1 MMARQLGDRF
11 AVHAEVIVLNI
22 QVAALMTGEWIAR
35 KLKLP
40 NGISVDRVIVPGYC
54 RGDLQPV
61 EDKLGLPVEK
71 GPTDL
76 HDLPTMFVEDSA
88 PTERIGYGNHS
99 IEIIAEI
106 NHAPELSLDT
116 LIAQAESLASDGADV
131 IDIGCDPQ
139 SDRPA
144 WRGVG
149 DAVRAIRDRGLRVSI
164 DSFHSK
170 EIAEACVAGAELVL
184 SVNSHNCDAAGDW
197 GVQVVVVPDDPH
209 DLATLEPAIK
219 SLQRQDV
226 HYRIDPVIEPIGYG
240 FAASLGRYLETRQ
253 RFGQTP
259 TMMGIGNMTE
269 MTGVDSAGV
278 NMLLIGF
285 CQELDITSVLTTQ
298 VINWCRSAVREID
311 AARKMMHYAVTRH
324 TAPKHVDE
332 RLVMLRDTRLPPV
345 DGDALDELA
354 SRLTDTNIRIFTD
367 AGMGTIHAMNK
378 LVHARGDDPYAIFDQ
393 LGIDD
398 PSHAFYLGY
407 EMAKAVTAV
416 TLGKHYRQDEPLNW
430 GMLTRPEVSHH
441 ERRRNRIGK

>member
-1 MMARQLGDRF
+1 
-11 AVHAEVIVLNI
+11 
-22 QVAALMTGEWIAR
+22 
-35 KLKLP
+35 
-40 NGISVDRVIVPGYC
+40 
-54 RGDLQPV
+54 
-61 EDKLGLPVEK
+61 
-71 GPTDL
+71 
-76 HDLPTMFVEDSA
+76 
-88 PTERIGYGNHS
+88 
-99 IEIIAEI
+99 
-106 NHAPELSLDT
+106 
-116 LIAQAESLASDGADV
+116 
-131 IDIGCDPQ
+131 
-139 SDRPA
+139 
-144 WRGVG
+144 
-149 DAVRAIRDRGLRVSI
+149 
-164 DSFHSK
+164 
-170 EIAEACVAGAELVL
+170 
-184 SVNSHNCDAAGDW
+184 
-197 GVQVVVVPDDPH
+197 
-209 DLATLEPAIK
+209 
-219 SLQRQDV
+219 
-226 HYRIDPVIEPIGYG
+226 
-240 FAASLGRYLETRQ
+240 
-253 RFGQTP
+253 
-259 TMMGIGNMTE
+259 
-269 MTGVDSAGV
+269 
-278 NMLLIGF
+278 
-285 CQELDITSVLTTQ
+285 